1 MAPAPAPGSLDQPG
15 AAAAREDLAA
25 CVLSN
30 SWVGTAAGCALAV
43 PLGVRRR
50 SLLPLLVL
58 GVGGTLVDMGIGMV
72 RCAGLSGVVGEARRG
87 GGS

>member
-1 MAPAPAPGSLDQPG
+1 M
-15 AAAAREDLAA
+15 
-25 CVLSN
+25 
-30 SWVGTAAGCALAV
+30 AV